1 MWYDK
6 NNFRFDEKSY
16 CTMSPLHVNGL
27 ALRIPL
33 RNIDNASSLKLLW
46 QFSTFKKKLVT
57 HHIYIVVLGK
67 SETYPWYI
75 GKVVVSQV
83 NCNTN
88 TITMLL

>member
-1 MWYDK
+1 MGI
-6 NNFRFDEKSY
+6 N
-16 CTMSPLHVNGL
+16 
-27 ALRIPL
+27 
-33 RNIDNASSLKLLW
+33 
-46 QFSTFKKKLVT
+46 
-57 HHIYIVVLGK
+57 HIYIVVLSK